1 MIRDSCAER
10 RWLLRTEQLR
20 ALADADNKA
29 KINARIAI
37 EYLVGIVISS
47 CSLDV
52 KEANC
57 RWFCSASLVRLLQTP
72 ARR

>member
-1 MIRDSCAER
+1 MVRDSCAER

-57 RWFCSASLVRLLQTP
+57 
-72 ARR
+72 